1 MDFYAFLKYFLA
13 NWFFERQRNKIRC
26 DGRVLGG
33 MRRFVGSW
41 RSKKEAWVAIL
52 KQKESFEKFLSTK
65 RREEI
70 EKLRENGEERI
81 LKMRKRDEI

>member
-26 DGRVLGG
+26 DGRVLGSE
-33 MRRFVGSW
+33 RRFVGSW

-52 KQKESFEKFLSTK
+52 KQKESFEKFSQRRKERKLKNREKTMK
-65 RREEI
+65 REF
-70 EKLRENGEERI
+70 
-81 LKMRKRDEI
+81 